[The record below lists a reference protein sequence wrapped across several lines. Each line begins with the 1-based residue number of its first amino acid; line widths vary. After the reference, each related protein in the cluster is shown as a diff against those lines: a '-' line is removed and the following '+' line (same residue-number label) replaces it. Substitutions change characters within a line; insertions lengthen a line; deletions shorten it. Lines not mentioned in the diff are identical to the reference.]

1 MLTDT
6 KLRSLKPRDKVY
18 RLADANGLCIE
29 VRPSGAKI
37 WRYRYRFAGKANMLT
52 IGDYPAVSLAEARV
66 EREKAG
72 GQVKKGVDPAVA
84 ARIERAATE
93 EEGGNT
99 FGVLA
104 EELVTQRAKRLSPG
118 SVVRERRMLERDL
131 GSLANLPIRSVTAPM
146 LLKALRKIEARGAV
160 ETAHRARTAA
170 SMVFRYAIAT
180 GRAEDN
186 PAINLVGALTP
197 TKTKHFSS
205 LTEPDDVAKLLRAIY
220 GYRGSPIVSVALKLS
235 ALLFARPGELRSARW
250 ADIDLG
256 AAEWRYITSKT
267 QTPHIVPLAEQVV
280 ELLEEVRPYSRRS
293 EYVFPSVRSIS
304 KPISENTINAALRNL
319 GFDNTMMT
327 AHGFRAMAR
336 TLLDEVL
343 GFRPDFI
350 EHQLAH
356 AVRDPLGRAYNRT
369 THLEERKKMMQAWAD
384 YLDQLRT
391 VGSKA
396 EPSTEPE
403 ERPSRRNALGRSTET
418 I

>member
-6 KLRSLKPRDKVY
+6 KLRSLKPQGKVY
-18 RLADANGLCIE
+18 RLADANGLCVE
-29 VRPSGAKI
+29 VRPSGARI

-52 IGDYPAVSLAEARV
+52 IGDYPAVSLAEARA
-66 EREKAG
+66 ERDKVRT
-72 GQVKKGVDPAVA
+72 QLKKGMDPALVVK
-84 ARIERAATE
+84 IGRAAQE
-93 EEGGNT
+93 EEAGNT

-104 EELVTQRAKRLSPG
+104 EELVTQRAKKLTPG

-131 GSLANLPIRSVTAPM
+131 GSIADLPVRSVTAPI

-160 ETAHRARTAA
+160 ETAHRARAAA

-180 GRAEDN
+180 GRAENN
-186 PAINLVGALTP
+186 PALSLAGALTP

-205 LTEPDDVAKLLRAIY
+205 LTEPEQVAKLLKAIY
-220 GYRGSPIVSVALKLS
+220 GYQGSPIVSAALKLS
-235 ALLFARPGELRSARW
+235 PLLFVRPGELRAARW
-250 ADIDLG
+250 EDSDLD
-256 AAEWRYITSKT
+256 AAEWRYIASKT
-267 QTPHIVPLAEQVV
+267 QTQHIVPLAGQVV
-280 ELLEEVRPYSRRS
+280 ELLEDVQPYARKSQ
-293 EYVFPSVRSIS
+293 YVFPSVRSIQ

-319 GFDNTMMT
+319 GFDGEMMT

-369 THLEERKKMMQAWAD
+369 THLGERKKMMQAWAN
-384 YLDQLRT
+384 YLDELRR
-391 VGSKA
+391 SK
-396 EPSTEPE
+396 
-403 ERPSRRNALGRSTET
+403 
-418 I
+418 

>member
-6 KLRSLKPRDKVY
+6 KLRSLKPQGKVY
-18 RLADANGLCIE
+18 RLADANGLCVE

-52 IGDYPAVSLAEARV
+52 IGDYPAVSLAEARA
-66 EREKAG
+66 ERDKVRA
-72 GQVKKGVDPAVA
+72 QLKKGMDPALVVK
-84 ARIERAATE
+84 IERAAQE
-93 EEGGNT
+93 EEAGNT
-99 FGVLA
+99 FGALA
-104 EELVTQRAKRLSPG
+104 EELVAQRAKKLTPG

-131 GSLANLPIRSVTAPM
+131 GSIADLPVRSVSAPI

-160 ETAHRARTAA
+160 ETAHRARAA
-170 SMVFRYAIAT
+170 AGMVFRYAIAT
-180 GRAEDN
+180 GRAENN
-186 PAINLVGALTP
+186 PALSLAGALTP

-205 LTEPDDVAKLLRAIY
+205 LTEPGEVAKLLRAIY
-220 GYRGSPIVSVALKLS
+220 GYQGSPIVSAALKLS
-235 ALLFARPGELRSARW
+235 ALMFVRPGELRAARW
-250 ADIDLG
+250 EDIDLD

-267 QTPHIVPLAEQVV
+267 QTQHIVPLAGQVI
-280 ELLEEVRPYSRRS
+280 ELLEDVRPYARKSQ
-293 EYVFPSVRSIS
+293 YVFPSVRSIQ

-319 GFDNTMMT
+319 GFEGEMMT

-369 THLEERKKMMQAWAD
+369 THLGERKKMMQAWAN
-384 YLDQLRT
+384 YLDELRH
-391 VGSKA
+391 SDRA
-396 EPSTEPE
+396 
-403 ERPSRRNALGRSTET
+403 
-418 I
+418 